1 MVQGLNPQVVGT
13 NAIMTAM
20 ASSAV
25 RLIKA
30 ILAKQLIIVHVE
42 SFLRGQTDITFGTQE
57 TFVVVEW
64 QWSAFCTT
72 IVGSC
77 IRNSFINERHCE
89 GSQQPYTS

>member
-57 TFVVVEW
+57 TFVVVEVVSSTHSW
-64 QWSAFCTT
+64 L
-72 IVGSC
+72 
-77 IRNSFINERHCE
+77 
-89 GSQQPYTS
+89 